1 MKDRVPQYPGRV
13 QLLPVTGQANKYDM
27 TLADEPTEQGTPLNK
42 ANLLTDATA
51 TALGLDPNDNPSV
64 NDAFGAVQAKGVQ
77 YTATLPTSGWAL
89 SGGYYTQTVTVTGL
103 KASYATDPIVDVALT
118 GTDAATDLALVTAW
132 AEINLCETGTNAIT
146 AYCTSTAPAV
156 NVPIIII
163 VFP

>member
-1 MKDRVPQYPGRV
+1 MKDRIPTHPGRV
-13 QLLPVTGQANKYDM
+13 QLVPVSTNIYDM
-27 TLADEPTEQGTPLNK
+27 TLADDPTEAGTPLNK

-64 NDAFGAVQAKGVQ
+64 NDAFGATQAKGIQ

-103 KASYATDPIVDVALT
+103 KASYSKDPIVDVALSGTDATTDEALIEAWAYIGLFET
-118 GTDAATDLALVTAW
+118 GTDS
-132 AEINLCETGTNAIT
+132 IT
-146 AYCTSTAPAV
+146 AYCTQASPAI
-156 NVPIIII
+156 NVPITII